1 MVDSIDKFADLKS
14 RFIVDENLY
23 NAERLTSDV
32 EKLLQYCKLTTKGR
46 VIITAK
52 GLTDKT
58 RIAIIVFARYLAH
71 KLDKSIPDLVSTE
84 EMAALGEI
92 QKSSVRGRTTDL
104 VDGGLIVRVE
114 QGQFRAVAASIDDF
128 FEMLRSPKAT

>member
-23 NAERLTSDV
+23 NAERFTSEV
-32 EKLLQYCKLTTKGR
+32 EKLLQYCKLLTTGL
-46 VIITAK
+46 VSITAK
-52 GLTDKT
+52 GLTAKT
-58 RIAIIVFARYLAH
+58 RIAIIVFPRYLAH

>member
-1 MVDSIDKFADLKS
+1 M
-14 RFIVDENLY
+14 
-23 NAERLTSDV
+23 

-46 VIITAK
+46 VIITSK

>member
-1 MVDSIDKFADLKS
+1 MADSIDKFGDIKS

-32 EKLLQYCKLTTKGR
+32 EKLLQYFKLTTKGR
-46 VIITAK
+46 VIFTAK
-52 GLTDKT
+52 GLTYKA

-71 KLDKSIPDLVSTE
+71 KLDKSISELVSTE
-84 EMAALGEI
+84 EMASLGGI
-92 QKSSVRGRTTDL
+92 QKSSVRGRTSDL

-114 QGQFRAVAASIDDF
+114 QGQFRAVATSIDDF
-128 FEMLRSPKAT
+128 FESLPNLKGT

>member
-1 MVDSIDKFADLKS
+1 MADSIDKFGDIKS

-46 VIITAK
+46 VIFTAK
-52 GLTDKT
+52 G
-58 RIAIIVFARYLAH
+58 LAH
-71 KLDKSIPDLVSTE
+71 KLDKSISELVSTE
-84 EMAALGEI
+84 EMAALGGI
-92 QKSSVRGRTTDL
+92 QKSSVRGRTSDL

-114 QGQFRAVAASIDDF
+114 QGQFRAVATSIDDF
-128 FEMLRSPKAT
+128 FESLPNLKGT